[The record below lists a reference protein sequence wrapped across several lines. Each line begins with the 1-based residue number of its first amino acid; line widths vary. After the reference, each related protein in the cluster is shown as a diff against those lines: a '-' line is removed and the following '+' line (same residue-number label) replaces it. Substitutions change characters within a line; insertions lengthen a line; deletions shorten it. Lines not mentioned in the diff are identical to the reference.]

1 MPRKLRK
8 NIRKRKGALKH
19 PIVKLTPQQQLQ
31 QQMMNDPTMLQQMS
45 SNPMLL
51 NRVIGAQSGGLRAA
65 LLAKMAGY
73 GGAADGTAYN
83 PQSQMNLSS
92 LKNQITD
99 VKKSN
104 IDIQKQISENEKKL
118 EYDRHTKKLNELNVE
133 KKKKEEQLK
142 ELSTEEYAKKVSE
155 KAAEVAKMEQ
165 DVINLKNHTTQYKV
179 LKDEEIKQ
187 KALKTYMDSDEYKN
201 EVEANVKAE
210 KLLQLQNQTVQYENL
225 AQESK
230 NNDEA
235 MQKAMKSSEYIK
247 ANNDW
252 LDAQANAKAAQLI
265 GSIRTKIQADEDS
278 SNEAL
283 MNADFKNAF
292 EALHSKVKLVNDFSS
307 GKKLKSEGFDK
318 ELKEV
323 AQNMTKITD
332 AATRQA
338 VQSAYDAVRA
348 TVVES
353 QEKEL
358 QQTKTDLVNAFLK
371 TKSQV
376 GHYAADGTYVPA
388 GGTYIPAGGT
398 YIPAGGT
405 YILASGTYIPP
416 NSPREAPAPGLPK
429 TFTSSHGHRHRH
441 APKPTQQPTV
451 QNPAPQPT
459 VQNPAPQPKPAQQ
472 PTVQNPAPQ
481 PKPAQ
486 QPPPQPAP
494 QPKPA
499 QQPPPQPAQQ
509 PPPQPAQQ
517 PPPQPAPQQPQTEQ
531 GHKRSRE
538 KGNQEFLKMLK
549 ENYSYPDTLDFSDRY
564 KEAIRK
570 FKEGNTDP
578 NLFSF
583 MVQHQMGYNFKP
595 GKYKLAKGYDLI
607 AYHPNDMDEFT
618 PRYLVSELNDNSTLF
633 MKRVKNRDGTK
644 EERVMNADD
653 LEREFVKNGL
663 GIYEMPADEVQE
675 TQQEEVQIQPDME
688 EIVQQ
693 QQLEEPEGNEQVPP
707 LETNFTELDEDLEQP
722 KNLDPQQVYAENM
735 ESFQE
740 SKKNSADIVEEYR
753 KMFTDI
759 QKTPTSDENI
769 QHRMEVL
776 KENVRK
782 YNNPFYL
789 RPYNVQSLAELGENK
804 RLNFNK
810 TYRNETLFKV
820 HSEPNQYGNK
830 PTFVSADYGTTM
842 KWGHKANP
850 DRWFIN
856 LQPQFQEV
864 VDAMEVNSEPDITG
878 IFSAALMPLKD
889 MKDADILDQYEMN
902 MAEGNITPDVLEHL
916 SQRTTQNHRDGIF
929 GEEFRKKVRER
940 EGREPIVHDLA
951 NESLQNVIK
960 TYFADNELRR
970 DEYLRKLK
978 WTVPNEMLV
987 LKNMFLDKIKPTTE
1001 INDARLKHWVKA
1013 FPFTKDI
1020 IGNMERKPEW
1030 LQKHIF
1036 GNELIPYGQ
1045 AIFEELE
1052 PETQERVMQ
1061 TIREDSNTNYDKIFL
1076 GYRLPEMG
1084 DQSPK
1089 AKGTWEIYNILG
1101 EHEAKMQQ
1109 LEAEGKLPK
1118 ATPKKKSRTK

>member
-65 LLAKMAGY
+65 FLAKMAGY

-187 KALKTYMDSDEYKN
+187 KALKTYMDSDEYKK

-230 NNDEA
+230 NNDAA
-235 MQKAMKSSEYIK
+235 MQKAMKSAEYIK

-318 ELKEV
+318 ELREV

-388 GGTYIPAGGT
+388 GGTYI
-398 YIPAGGT
+398 
-405 YILASGTYIPP
+405 LASGTYIPP
-416 NSPREAPAPGLPK
+416 NPPREAPAPGLPK

-441 APKPTQQPTV
+441 APKPTQQPTQQPTV
-451 QNPAPQPT
+451 QNTAPQPT
-459 VQNPAPQPKPAQQ
+459 VQNTAPQ
-472 PTVQNPAPQ
+472 PTVQNTAPQ
-481 PKPAQ
+481 PTVQ
-486 QPPPQPAP
+486 NT
-494 QPKPA
+494 
-499 QQPPPQPAQQ
+499 
-509 PPPQPAQQ
+509 
-517 PPPQPAPQQPQTEQ
+517 APQQPQTEQ

-538 KGNQEFLKMLK
+538 QGNQEFLKMLK
-549 ENYSYPDTLDFSDRY
+549 ENYGYPDTLDFSDRY

-607 AYHPNDMDEFT
+607 AYHPNDMTEFT
-618 PRYLVSELNDNSTLF
+618 PRYLVSEINDNSTIF

-653 LEREFVKNGL
+653 LNRELVKNGL

-675 TQQEEVQIQPDME
+675 TPQEEVQIQPDME

-693 QQLEEPEGNEQVPP
+693 QQLEEPEGNKQVPP

-722 KNLDPQQVYAENM
+722 
-735 ESFQE
+735 
-740 SKKNSADIVEEYR
+740 
-753 KMFTDI
+753 
-759 QKTPTSDENI
+759 
-769 QHRMEVL
+769 
-776 KENVRK
+776 
-782 YNNPFYL
+782 
-789 RPYNVQSLAELGENK
+789 
-804 RLNFNK
+804 
-810 TYRNETLFKV
+810 
-820 HSEPNQYGNK
+820 
-830 PTFVSADYGTTM
+830 
-842 KWGHKANP
+842 
-850 DRWFIN
+850 
-856 LQPQFQEV
+856 
-864 VDAMEVNSEPDITG
+864 
-878 IFSAALMPLKD
+878 
-889 MKDADILDQYEMN
+889 
-902 MAEGNITPDVLEHL
+902 
-916 SQRTTQNHRDGIF
+916 
-929 GEEFRKKVRER
+929 
-940 EGREPIVHDLA
+940 
-951 NESLQNVIK
+951 
-960 TYFADNELRR
+960 
-970 DEYLRKLK
+970 
-978 WTVPNEMLV
+978 
-987 LKNMFLDKIKPTTE
+987 
-1001 INDARLKHWVKA
+1001 
-1013 FPFTKDI
+1013 
-1020 IGNMERKPEW
+1020 
-1030 LQKHIF
+1030 
-1036 GNELIPYGQ
+1036 
-1045 AIFEELE
+1045 
-1052 PETQERVMQ
+1052 
-1061 TIREDSNTNYDKIFL
+1061 
-1076 GYRLPEMG
+1076 
-1084 DQSPK
+1084 
-1089 AKGTWEIYNILG
+1089 
-1101 EHEAKMQQ
+1101 
-1109 LEAEGKLPK
+1109 
-1118 ATPKKKSRTK
+1118 

>member
-8 NIRKRKGALKH
+8 NIRKRKRALKH

-187 KALKTYMDSDEYKN
+187 KALKTYMDSDEYKK

-230 NNDEA
+230 NNDAA
-235 MQKAMKSSEYIK
+235 MQKAMKSAEYIK

-318 ELKEV
+318 ELREV

-388 GGTYIPAGGT
+388 GGTYILASGT

-405 YILASGTYIPP
+405 FIPP
-416 NSPREAPAPGLPK
+416 NPSREAPAPGLPK
-429 TFTSSHGHRHRH
+429 TFTSSHTSSHGRRHRH
-441 APKPTQQPTV
+441 APQQQPTQQPTV
-451 QNPAPQPT
+451 QNPAPQQQPT
-459 VQNPAPQPKPAQQ
+459 QQ

-481 PKPAQ
+481 Q
-486 QPPPQPAP
+486 QPTIQN
-494 QPKPA
+494 PA

-517 PPPQPAPQQPQTEQ
+517 PAQTEQ

-538 KGNQEFLKMLK
+538 QGNQEFLKMLK
-549 ENYSYPDTLDFSDRY
+549 ENYGYPDTLDFSDRY

-583 MVQHQMGYNFKP
+583 MVQHQMGYKLKP

-607 AYHPNDMDEFT
+607 AYHPNDMNEFT

-644 EERVMNADD
+644 EKRVMNADD

-675 TQQEEVQIQPDME
+675 TPQEEVQIQPDME

-693 QQLEEPEGNEQVPP
+693 QQLEEPEGNEQVP
-707 LETNFTELDEDLEQP
+707 
-722 KNLDPQQVYAENM
+722 
-735 ESFQE
+735 
-740 SKKNSADIVEEYR
+740 
-753 KMFTDI
+753 
-759 QKTPTSDENI
+759 
-769 QHRMEVL
+769 
-776 KENVRK
+776 
-782 YNNPFYL
+782 
-789 RPYNVQSLAELGENK
+789 
-804 RLNFNK
+804 
-810 TYRNETLFKV
+810 
-820 HSEPNQYGNK
+820 
-830 PTFVSADYGTTM
+830 
-842 KWGHKANP
+842 
-850 DRWFIN
+850 
-856 LQPQFQEV
+856 
-864 VDAMEVNSEPDITG
+864 
-878 IFSAALMPLKD
+878 
-889 MKDADILDQYEMN
+889 
-902 MAEGNITPDVLEHL
+902 
-916 SQRTTQNHRDGIF
+916 
-929 GEEFRKKVRER
+929 
-940 EGREPIVHDLA
+940 
-951 NESLQNVIK
+951 
-960 TYFADNELRR
+960 
-970 DEYLRKLK
+970 
-978 WTVPNEMLV
+978 
-987 LKNMFLDKIKPTTE
+987 
-1001 INDARLKHWVKA
+1001 
-1013 FPFTKDI
+1013 
-1020 IGNMERKPEW
+1020 
-1030 LQKHIF
+1030 
-1036 GNELIPYGQ
+1036 
-1045 AIFEELE
+1045 
-1052 PETQERVMQ
+1052 
-1061 TIREDSNTNYDKIFL
+1061 
-1076 GYRLPEMG
+1076 
-1084 DQSPK
+1084 
-1089 AKGTWEIYNILG
+1089 
-1101 EHEAKMQQ
+1101 
-1109 LEAEGKLPK
+1109 
-1118 ATPKKKSRTK
+1118 

>member
-1 MPRKLRK
+1 
-8 NIRKRKGALKH
+8 
-19 PIVKLTPQQQLQ
+19 
-31 QQMMNDPTMLQQMS
+31 
-45 SNPMLL
+45 
-51 NRVIGAQSGGLRAA
+51 
-65 LLAKMAGY
+65 
-73 GGAADGTAYN
+73 
-83 PQSQMNLSS
+83 
-92 LKNQITD
+92 
-99 VKKSN
+99 
-104 IDIQKQISENEKKL
+104 
-118 EYDRHTKKLNELNVE
+118 
-133 KKKKEEQLK
+133 
-142 ELSTEEYAKKVSE
+142 
-155 KAAEVAKMEQ
+155 
-165 DVINLKNHTTQYKV
+165 
-179 LKDEEIKQ
+179 
-187 KALKTYMDSDEYKN
+187 MDSDEYKK

-230 NNDEA
+230 NNDAA
-235 MQKAMKSSEYIK
+235 MQKAMKSAEYIK

-265 GSIRTKIQADEDS
+265 GSIRTKIQADEES

-318 ELKEV
+318 ELREV

-388 GGTYIPAGGT
+388 GGTYIP
-398 YIPAGGT
+398 PK
-405 YILASGTYIPP
+405 P
-416 NSPREAPAPGLPK
+416 PREAPAPGLPK

-451 QNPAPQPT
+451 QNPAPQQQPTQQPT
-459 VQNPAPQPKPAQQ
+459 VQNPVQQPTVQNPAQQ

-481 PKPAQ
+481 QQPTQQPTVQNPAQ
-486 QPPPQPAP
+486 QPPPQPA
-494 QPKPA
+494 
-499 QQPPPQPAQQ
+499 
-509 PPPQPAQQ
+509 
-517 PPPQPAPQQPQTEQ
+517 QQPQTEQ

-549 ENYSYPDTLDFSDRY
+549 EDYGYPDTLDFSDRY

-583 MVQHQMGYNFKP
+583 MVQHKIGYNLKP

-607 AYHPNDMDEFT
+607 AYHPNDMNEFT

-644 EERVMNADD
+644 EERFMSPDD
-653 LEREFVKNGL
+653 LDRELVKNGL

-753 KMFTDI
+753 KMFADI
-759 QKTPTSDENI
+759 QKTPTS
-769 QHRMEVL
+769 
-776 KENVRK
+776 
-782 YNNPFYL
+782 
-789 RPYNVQSLAELGENK
+789 
-804 RLNFNK
+804 
-810 TYRNETLFKV
+810 
-820 HSEPNQYGNK
+820 
-830 PTFVSADYGTTM
+830 
-842 KWGHKANP
+842 
-850 DRWFIN
+850 
-856 LQPQFQEV
+856 
-864 VDAMEVNSEPDITG
+864 
-878 IFSAALMPLKD
+878 
-889 MKDADILDQYEMN
+889 
-902 MAEGNITPDVLEHL
+902 
-916 SQRTTQNHRDGIF
+916 
-929 GEEFRKKVRER
+929 
-940 EGREPIVHDLA
+940 
-951 NESLQNVIK
+951 
-960 TYFADNELRR
+960 
-970 DEYLRKLK
+970 
-978 WTVPNEMLV
+978 
-987 LKNMFLDKIKPTTE
+987 
-1001 INDARLKHWVKA
+1001 
-1013 FPFTKDI
+1013 
-1020 IGNMERKPEW
+1020 
-1030 LQKHIF
+1030 
-1036 GNELIPYGQ
+1036 
-1045 AIFEELE
+1045 
-1052 PETQERVMQ
+1052 
-1061 TIREDSNTNYDKIFL
+1061 
-1076 GYRLPEMG
+1076 
-1084 DQSPK
+1084 
-1089 AKGTWEIYNILG
+1089 
-1101 EHEAKMQQ
+1101 
-1109 LEAEGKLPK
+1109 
-1118 ATPKKKSRTK
+1118 

>member
-8 NIRKRKGALKH
+8 NIRKRKRALKH

-31 QQMMNDPTMLQQMS
+31 QQIMNDPTMLQQMS

-187 KALKTYMDSDEYKN
+187 KALKTYMDSDEYKK

-230 NNDEA
+230 NNDAA
-235 MQKAMKSSEYIK
+235 MQKAMKSAEYIK

-318 ELKEV
+318 ELREV

-398 YIPAGGT
+398 YI
-405 YILASGTYIPP
+405 LA
-416 NSPREAPAPGLPK
+416 
-429 TFTSSHGHRHRH
+429 
-441 APKPTQQPTV
+441 
-451 QNPAPQPT
+451 
-459 VQNPAPQPKPAQQ
+459 
-472 PTVQNPAPQ
+472 
-481 PKPAQ
+481 
-486 QPPPQPAP
+486 
-494 QPKPA
+494 
-499 QQPPPQPAQQ
+499 
-509 PPPQPAQQ
+509 
-517 PPPQPAPQQPQTEQ
+517 
-531 GHKRSRE
+531 
-538 KGNQEFLKMLK
+538 
-549 ENYSYPDTLDFSDRY
+549 
-564 KEAIRK
+564 
-570 FKEGNTDP
+570 
-578 NLFSF
+578 
-583 MVQHQMGYNFKP
+583 
-595 GKYKLAKGYDLI
+595 
-607 AYHPNDMDEFT
+607 
-618 PRYLVSELNDNSTLF
+618 
-633 MKRVKNRDGTK
+633 
-644 EERVMNADD
+644 
-653 LEREFVKNGL
+653 
-663 GIYEMPADEVQE
+663 
-675 TQQEEVQIQPDME
+675 
-688 EIVQQ
+688 
-693 QQLEEPEGNEQVPP
+693 
-707 LETNFTELDEDLEQP
+707 
-722 KNLDPQQVYAENM
+722 
-735 ESFQE
+735 
-740 SKKNSADIVEEYR
+740 
-753 KMFTDI
+753 
-759 QKTPTSDENI
+759 
-769 QHRMEVL
+769 
-776 KENVRK
+776 
-782 YNNPFYL
+782 
-789 RPYNVQSLAELGENK
+789 
-804 RLNFNK
+804 
-810 TYRNETLFKV
+810 
-820 HSEPNQYGNK
+820 
-830 PTFVSADYGTTM
+830 
-842 KWGHKANP
+842 
-850 DRWFIN
+850 
-856 LQPQFQEV
+856 
-864 VDAMEVNSEPDITG
+864 
-878 IFSAALMPLKD
+878 
-889 MKDADILDQYEMN
+889 
-902 MAEGNITPDVLEHL
+902 
-916 SQRTTQNHRDGIF
+916 
-929 GEEFRKKVRER
+929 
-940 EGREPIVHDLA
+940 
-951 NESLQNVIK
+951 
-960 TYFADNELRR
+960 
-970 DEYLRKLK
+970 
-978 WTVPNEMLV
+978 
-987 LKNMFLDKIKPTTE
+987 
-1001 INDARLKHWVKA
+1001 
-1013 FPFTKDI
+1013 
-1020 IGNMERKPEW
+1020 
-1030 LQKHIF
+1030 
-1036 GNELIPYGQ
+1036 
-1045 AIFEELE
+1045 
-1052 PETQERVMQ
+1052 
-1061 TIREDSNTNYDKIFL
+1061 
-1076 GYRLPEMG
+1076 
-1084 DQSPK
+1084 
-1089 AKGTWEIYNILG
+1089 
-1101 EHEAKMQQ
+1101 
-1109 LEAEGKLPK
+1109 
-1118 ATPKKKSRTK
+1118 